1 MGADFAGDFRSVG
14 FWGEVALFFPEEIK
28 SGSDIILSD
37 EPYLKYTL
45 GMDYTFRGGIY
56 LEAQFVH
63 GFFTER
69 GRGNLNNFLI
79 AKIEKKYLNNELT
92 LSLAGSL
99 EAKDTDIEE
108 SYGTSLFPE
117 VSYRPRDN
125 LELTAGV
132 YIFNWRS
139 GTLLGSLSDQD
150 QVTLQVKMNF

>member
-1 MGADFAGDFRSVG
+1 MG

-79 AKIEKKYLNNELT
+79 AKIEKKYLNDELT

-99 EAKDTDIEE
+99 EAKDIGE
-108 SYGTSLFPE
+108 SYGTSIFPE

-132 YIFNWRS
+132 YIFNGKS

-150 QVTLQVKMNF
+150 QVSLRVKMNF

>member
-1 MGADFAGDFRSVG
+1 MG

-28 SGSDIILSD
+28 SGSHIILSD

-79 AKIEKKYLNNELT
+79 AKIEKKYLNDELT

-99 EAKDTDIEE
+99 EAKDMWTIGE
-108 SYGTSLFPE
+108 SYGTSIFPE

-132 YIFNWRS
+132 YIFNGKS

-150 QVTLQVKMNF
+150 QVSLRVKMNF

>member
-1 MGADFAGDFRSVG
+1 
-14 FWGEVALFFPEEIK
+14 
-28 SGSDIILSD
+28 
-37 EPYLKYTL
+37 
-45 GMDYTFRGGIY
+45 MDYTFRNRIY

-79 AKIEKKYLNNELT
+79 AKIEKTYLNDELT

-108 SYGTSLFPE
+108 SYGTSILPE

-132 YIFNWRS
+132 YIFNGKS

-150 QVTLQVKMNF
+150 QVSLRVKMNF